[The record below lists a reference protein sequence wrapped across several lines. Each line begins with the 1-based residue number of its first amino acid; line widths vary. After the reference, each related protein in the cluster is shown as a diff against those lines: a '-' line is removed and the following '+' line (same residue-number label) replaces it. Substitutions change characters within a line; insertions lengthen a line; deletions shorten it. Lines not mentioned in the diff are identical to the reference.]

1 MTETS
6 EVRGGDRVSI
16 ETAMHQLFGDLSD
29 RSSENSEAAPF
40 LLMKDVFMWAV
51 ASGVKNGRRLPLE
64 GGRTQIFRWDQ
75 LSQDLDI
82 PVLKALAVMETG
94 EVEVLVHEDQ
104 VLRIAEEYANTGIRQ
119 MKEEL
124 VDQPG
129 QPLWNLV
136 GRVRVSQV
144 SDNR

>member
-1 MTETS
+1 MTEAT

-16 ETAMHQLFGDLSD
+16 EPGMHELYRELTE
-29 RSSENSEAAPF
+29 RSRENPEAAPF

-51 ASGVKNGRRLPLE
+51 ALGVTVGKRRSLSGSR
-64 GGRTQIFRWDQ
+64 QIFRWDQ

-82 PVLKALAVMETG
+82 PTLRAIAIADTG
-94 EVEVLVHEDQ
+94 DVEVIAQEER
-104 VLRIAEEYANTGIRQ
+104 VLRIAEEYANVGIREI
-119 MKEEL
+119 KESF

-136 GRVRVSQV
+136 SVAGNV
-144 SDNR
+144 